1 LRARRELQVPVA
13 DVLTDGQTRYVLPGI
28 GVGDAIGTRSD
39 DRDELHFP
47 VDRVADDFDLRPLA
61 HIFVASKAPWHEISH
76 ANPIF
81 YLVQERELKH
91 HKIGRAVKRGGPIW
105 LGLSR
110 DVRSLRSYPHIG
122 DLRRMIAR
130 SAYSQ
135 LRYSPLLLA
144 ATISGMALTFF
155 APPVLALLGGYPANA
170 VAAGAWALMTLAYL
184 PILSFYGLSLVWA
197 PALPLIALAYLAFT
211 LDSAFQ
217 HWRGRGGVWKG
228 RSQASLAKR

>member
-1 LRARRELQVPVA
+1 MLVERLALARAGGIASISSALIDDCALAKLMKRE
-13 DVLTDGQTRYVLPGI
+13 
-28 GVGDAIGTRSD
+28 
-39 DRDELHFP
+39 
-47 VDRVADDFDLRPLA
+47 
-61 HIFVASKAPWHEISH
+61 
-76 ANPIF
+76 
-81 YLVQERELKH
+81 
-91 HKIGRAVKRGGPIW
+91 GPIW

-197 PALPLIALAYLAFT
+197 PALPLIALAYSAFT